1 MCIYVAVVVLVDNG
15 LRGGI
20 DLTVQQEMDC
30 AQGQRMGTI
39 SAARQRAP
47 AVKTKPGKAKPS
59 LEETMQLL
67 LGYRHLWLINDKGK
81 KFFELKRQARGRQHP
96 VLRHPYPALPRPVET
111 LDLGS
116 SPPNI
121 RLFI

>member
-39 SAARQRAP
+39 SAARQRACSKDE
-47 AVKTKPGKAKPS
+47 ARQGEAKPGGGNAIVVRIS
-59 LEETMQLL
+59 AFMADQ
-67 LGYRHLWLINDKGK
+67 
-81 KFFELKRQARGRQHP
+81 
-96 VLRHPYPALPRPVET
+96 
-111 LDLGS
+111 
-116 SPPNI
+116 
-121 RLFI
+121 